1 MAVTSI
7 TIHRDEIDVLVVED
21 DEGVRTTTA
30 EVLRRS
36 GYQVAAVADG
46 LAAEALLRALPVRA
60 MVLDVALPRLDGLH
74 LLDDL
79 DDPPLVLLMTA
90 RDYDDDVL
98 ARRDKVVTYLRK
110 PVNPGTL
117 VEEVAHALVS
127 EVPAG

>member
-1 MAVTSI
+1 VT
-7 TIHRDEIDVLVVED
+7 TRTAHRDEIDVLVVDD

-36 GYQVAAVADG
+36 GYQVAAVEDG
-46 LAAEALLRALPVRA
+46 LAAATLLRALPVRA
-60 MVLDVALPRLDGLH
+60 MVLDLALPRLDGLH

-79 DDPPLVLLMTA
+79 DDPPRVVLMTA

-98 ARRDKVVTYLRK
+98 ARRDKVVSYLRK

-117 VEEVAHALVS
+117 VEEVAHALVRL
-127 EVPAG
+127 ADDG

>member
-1 MAVTSI
+1 VT
-7 TIHRDEIDVLVVED
+7 TRTLHRDEIDVLVVDD

-36 GYQVAAVADG
+36 GYQVAAVEDG
-46 LAAEALLRALPVRA
+46 LAAATLLRALPVRA
-60 MVLDVALPRLDGLH
+60 MVLDLALPRLDGLH

-79 DDPPLVLLMTA
+79 DDPPRVVLMTA

-117 VEEVAHALVS
+117 VEEVAHALVW
-127 EVPAG
+127 VADDD